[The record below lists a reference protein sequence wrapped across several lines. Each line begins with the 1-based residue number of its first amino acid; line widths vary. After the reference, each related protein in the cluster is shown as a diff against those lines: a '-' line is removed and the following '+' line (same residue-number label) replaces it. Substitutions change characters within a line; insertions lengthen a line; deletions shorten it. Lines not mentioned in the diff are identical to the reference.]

1 MLSGG
6 YGGNGGFGE
15 ISPVFNKSARF
26 YANELASRA
35 RGNGGFSETGE
46 TSPTFLTK
54 VEAFMQMS

>member
-1 MLSGG
+1 MLT
-6 YGGNGGFGE
+6 GGFGE
-15 ISPVFNKSARF
+15 ISPVFNKSASF

-54 VEAFMQMS
+54 VEDFMQMS